1 MQALTQNQRTGM
13 RYWEEDELEE
23 LCGMCGLVDYEKIR
37 IRDFIMLSAKKAM

>member
-1 MQALTQNQRTGM
+1 M